1 MKNVLW
7 LFFCV
12 AIVCTG
18 SAGKCFADDE
28 NKVSGDELRKQA
40 VGTLE
45 TAKKFT
51 EQQKGEYQKKI
62 ESELTDLGKR
72 IGELKERAET
82 AKSDTLAALQ
92 VKIADLRE
100 RQKTAENKLG
110 ELKSAT
116 AQAWTEIKD
125 GLDRAVTDLRKS
137 YESAAGLFK

>member
-1 MKNVLW
+1 
-7 LFFCV
+7 
-12 AIVCTG
+12 
-18 SAGKCFADDE
+18 
-28 NKVSGDELRKQA
+28 VSGDELRKQA

-82 AKSDTLAALQ
+82 AKSESLAALQ

-137 YESAAGLFK
+137 YENAAGLFK